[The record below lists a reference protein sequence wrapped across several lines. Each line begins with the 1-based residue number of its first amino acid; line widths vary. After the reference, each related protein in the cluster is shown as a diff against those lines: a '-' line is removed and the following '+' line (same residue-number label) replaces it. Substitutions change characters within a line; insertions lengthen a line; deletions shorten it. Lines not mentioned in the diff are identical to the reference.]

1 MIATNRSRVA
11 RYGLIAMLLSLM
23 LAALAACGSAPT
35 GTGGTGGTGGT
46 ASEPTAAP
54 TAAPAAGPDVRVKDF
69 FGVFGDALSDPDLG
83 EEAKQDEWAGKM
95 AAFAL
100 PADQDKAK
108 TEIKKTLKQVG
119 DAFNGMNQAV
129 AAQNMDVKLQI
140 SFKDVATEIQEQSGD
155 TAKVGLTGGVMKVEL
170 TGADVEKLGE
180 AAAQANQEMPLTDF
194 LKQSGS
200 KSTEGFNMKLENNTW
215 YFADLA
221 TGL

>member
-11 RYGLIAMLLSLM
+11 KHGLIAMVLGLT

-35 GTGGTGGTGGT
+35 GGTGGTGSAG
-46 ASEPTAAP
+46 SEPTAAP
-54 TAAPAAGPDVRVKDF
+54 AVGPDVRVKEF
-69 FGVFGDALSDPDLG
+69 FTVFGEALGDPALG
-83 EEAKQDEWAGKM
+83 EEAKQEEWAGKM

-100 PADQDKAK
+100 PKDQDKAK

-129 AAQNMDVKLQI
+129 AAQNLDVKLQI
-140 SFKDVATEIQEQSGD
+140 GFKDIATTIQEQSGD

-170 TGADVEKLGE
+170 VGADVEKLGDV
-180 AAAQANQEMPLTDF
+180 AKQTNQEMPLTEF
-194 LKQSGS
+194 LKSSGS
-200 KSTEGFNMKLENNTW
+200 KSTEGFNMKQENNTW